1 VRSKFGAMV
10 PKRCGSPMELSTRG
24 NHPNRVRSTK
34 LNAAYCDR
42 AAGTGERLSD
52 ERQDRAMSKL

>member
-1 VRSKFGAMV
+1 
-10 PKRCGSPMELSTRG
+10 MELSTRG
-24 NHPNRVRSTK
+24 NDRNRVRSTK